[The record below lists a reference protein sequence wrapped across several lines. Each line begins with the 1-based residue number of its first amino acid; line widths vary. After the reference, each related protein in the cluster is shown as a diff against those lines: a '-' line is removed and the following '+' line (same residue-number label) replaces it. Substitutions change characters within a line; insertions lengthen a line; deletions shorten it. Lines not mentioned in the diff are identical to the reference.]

1 MKPSGATDSVL
12 YEKGKFSAPEARI
25 ERFSDVVLTH
35 FQRTAGTRV
44 LDIGCGSGEQVFS
57 LGLRLSE
64 SELCGVDISPMNITA
79 ALEQKMPQ
87 SNQDDRNTYSFV
99 LGDYLEF
106 DAPTSFD
113 LVISYST
120 LHLIPAATAV
130 LLDKIANDLKPGGR
144 LIVTIP
150 GAGLYNRLLI
160 LVRRG
165 FRAIRGPLTDRLI
178 LTLGRWLTV
187 GRVDEV
193 QLQERIIYMYM
204 IPHFVDDAQFRALS
218 MSKGLRTVASMPE
231 LHASIAQLKHNCV
244 VMEKI

>member
-12 YEKGKFSAPEARI
+12 YEKGKFSAPEPRVK
-25 ERFSDVVLTH
+25 RFSDVVLNH
-35 FQRTAGTRV
+35 FRLTTGTRV
-44 LDIGCGSGEQVFS
+44 LDIGCGSGEQIFS
-57 LGLRLSE
+57 LGLRLCE
-64 SELCGVDISPMNITA
+64 SELCGVDIAPMNIAA
-79 ALEQKMPQ
+79 ALEQKTPK
-87 SNQDDRNTYSFV
+87 SNQDNRNTYRFL

-106 DAPTSFD
+106 DAPARFD

-120 LHLIPAATAV
+120 LHLIPTPTAV
-130 LLDKIANDLKPGGR
+130 LLEKIANDLKSGGR
-144 LIVTIP
+144 LIITIP

-165 FRAIRGPLTDRLI
+165 FRAIRGQLTDRLI
-178 LTLGRWLTV
+178 LTLGRWITAGGL
-187 GRVDEV
+187 DEA

-204 IPHFVDDAQFRALS
+204 IPHFVDDAQFRELS
-218 MSKGLRTVASMPE
+218 LSKGLRTVASMPE